1 MNAGA
6 SAEQVS
12 VVTAVASSSVSSE
25 KSLETAGLLQELD
38 WIDSDAM
45 IANRVREFSRDA
57 FRGSLRLIMSIVIAL
72 TFWQG
77 QHGCS
82 ARFSLPCR
90 AGQEQLC

>member
-45 IANRVREFSRDA
+45 ITAFANFHVMHFEE
-57 FRGSLRLIMSIVIAL
+57 V
-72 TFWQG
+72 
-77 QHGCS
+77 S
-82 ARFSLPCR
+82 AS
-90 AGQEQLC
+90 